1 MQFDEGKI
9 DDAALALLYLT
20 LHAGNRAWKTLDWD
34 AMDRLYQRG
43 LISKPA
49 SRAKS
54 VTLSDDGL
62 ALSKQL
68 AHDLFAAKMKLAL
81 LRDSEQLSPSAIGR
95 ARPYL

>member
-1 MQFDEGKI
+1 MQFEERKI
-9 DDAALALLYLT
+9 DDADLALLYLT
-20 LHAGNRAWKTLDWD
+20 LHDGNRAWKTLDWD

-43 LISKPA
+43 LISNPA

-68 AHDLFAAKMKLAL
+68 AHDLFAAK
-81 LRDSEQLSPSAIGR
+81 
-95 ARPYL
+95 